1 MMGMQIE
8 RSDIIAAARGDIPMD
23 LVIRNVQLVNV
34 FTAEIYRA
42 DIGIKEDRFAAI
54 ARYENGTPE
63 FDLEGI
69 KEVDADGKFAMPGFV
84 DAHVHIES
92 TMLSPA
98 MFAQAI
104 LRHGTTVA
112 VIDPHE
118 VANVMG
124 AEGVKQIVEA
134 SQGLPV
140 HILTTIPS
148 CVPAVLGLETSG
160 AEFYA
165 EDIAE
170 LLNLPDVVGVAE
182 LMDYP
187 GVINQNDRMAQIVQT
202 GLNHNVL
209 NEGHAPRITGRDLH
223 AYLSAG
229 VTSEHESRST
239 DEIIEKLRAG
249 MNIYIRES
257 SVSKFADI
265 AAEALQTLPLASN
278 VQMCTDDIAPHD
290 ILENGQMNRVIRR
303 CIEEGIPAPMAIRY
317 ATLNG
322 AMRFGLRDKGAVA
335 AGFVADL
342 VLVESLEKMDVQDV
356 YVKGEH
362 VVSNGEVTQE
372 IKSSSPLKLYDTVRI
387 PELFEEDFMIH
398 APFENGKATLRTME
412 ITKTGVS
419 VMDTVEVDVVDGK
432 IISLPEN
439 HIFISVTG
447 RHGQGRKPFV
457 GVMKNAGLKE
467 GAYATTMAHDNHN
480 LVVAGTNAQDMLLAA
495 KALETCGGGLCLVR
509 DGEVIA
515 KVELPLAG
523 LMAPEPIEELAP
535 KVNAFAEKA
544 LEMGVKVGRRSP
556 VMAFSSIALTVIP
569 EIRISDLGLVD
580 VVKQEFLPLLM

>member
-1 MMGMQIE
+1 MEMKIE
-8 RSDIIAAARGDIPMD
+8 RRDIIAAARGDIPMD

-34 FTAEIYRA
+34 FTAEIYQA

-54 ARYENGTPE
+54 ARYEDGKPE
-63 FDLEGI
+63 FKLEGI
-69 KEVDADGKFAMPGFV
+69 EEVDGHGKFAMPGFV

-98 MFAQAI
+98 MFARAI

-124 AEGVKQIVEA
+124 ADGVKQMVEA

-140 HILTTIPS
+140 QILTTIPS
-148 CVPAVLGLETSG
+148 CVPAVQGLETSG

-170 LLNLPDVVGVAE
+170 LLKLPDVVGVAE
-182 LMDYP
+182 LMDFP
-187 GVINQNDRMAQIVQT
+187 GVIHQDKRMAEIVQT
-202 GLNHNVL
+202 GLNHYVL
-209 NEGHAPRITGRDLH
+209 NEGHAPRVTGRDLH
-223 AYLSAG
+223 AYLAAG
-229 VTSEHESRST
+229 VTSDHESRST

-265 AAEALQTLPLASN
+265 AAEALQMLPYSSN
-278 VQMCTDDIAPHD
+278 VLMCTDDIAPHD
-290 ILENGQMNRVIRR
+290 ILKNGQMNRVIRR

-335 AGFVADL
+335 AGYVADL
-342 VLVESLEKMDVQDV
+342 VLVGSLEKMEVQDV
-356 YVKGEH
+356 YVKGKH
-362 VVSNGEVTQE
+362 LVASGEVIEKIESTT
-372 IKSSSPLKLYDTVRI
+372 PLKLYDTVRI
-387 PELFEEDFMIH
+387 PELVKEDFIIQ
-398 APFENGKATLRTME
+398 APFENGRATLRTME

-419 VMDTVEVDVVDGK
+419 VMGSVEVDVVDGK
-432 IISLPEN
+432 VTSLPEN

-457 GVMKNAGLKE
+457 GVMKNAGLID

-480 LVVAGTNAQDMLLAA
+480 LVVAGTNAEDMLLAA
-495 KALETCGGGLCLVR
+495 RQLEVCGGGLCLVR
-509 DGEVIA
+509 NGEVVA

-535 KVNAFAEKA
+535 KVEEFAEKA
-544 LEMGVKVGRRSP
+544 MEMGVKVGRRSP
-556 VMAFSSIALTVIP
+556 VMAFSSVALTVIP
-569 EIRISDLGLVD
+569 EIRITDLGLVD
-580 VVKQEFLPLLM
+580 VNKQEFLPLFI